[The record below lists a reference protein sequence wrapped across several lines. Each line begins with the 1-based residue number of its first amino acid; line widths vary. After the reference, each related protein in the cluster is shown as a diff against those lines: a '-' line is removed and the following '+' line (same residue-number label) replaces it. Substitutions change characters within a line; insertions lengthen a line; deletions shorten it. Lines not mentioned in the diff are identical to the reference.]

1 MTFCIKVFFDN
12 VTTMSID
19 KCDEKYVEKIRNVF
33 NKRSVFCSNS
43 KNNIALIDFSK
54 VTLIRIEKEKDESVS

>member
-19 KCDEKYVEKIRNVF
+19 HCDEKYVEKIRNVF
-33 NKRSVFCSNS
+33 TKRSVFTSTARD
-43 KNNIALIDFSK
+43 NIALIDFSK
-54 VTLIRIEKEKDESVS
+54 VSLIRIEKEKDESVS